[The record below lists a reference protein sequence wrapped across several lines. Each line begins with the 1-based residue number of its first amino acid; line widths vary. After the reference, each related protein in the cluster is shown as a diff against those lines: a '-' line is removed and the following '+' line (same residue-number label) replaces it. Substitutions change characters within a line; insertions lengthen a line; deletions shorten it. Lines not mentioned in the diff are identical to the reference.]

1 MIGSL
6 SRTSKTPVAK
16 IKAMEVLDNLGMAE
30 KGQLPAKNL
39 TIEDRKRLE
48 LARAMAT
55 GPKLV
60 LLDEVMSGLNPTE
73 TEEMMEL
80 IREIRSEGVTV
91 LLIEHVMQA
100 VLSLSDEVVVLN
112 YGEKIYEGD
121 TQGVIR
127 DRGVIEAY
135 LGEEYFLT

>member
-1 MIGSL
+1 
-6 SRTSKTPVAK
+6 
-16 IKAMEVLDNLGMAE
+16 
-30 KGQLPAKNL
+30 
-39 TIEDRKRLE
+39 
-48 LARAMAT
+48 
-55 GPKLV
+55 
-60 LLDEVMSGLNPTE
+60 
-73 TEEMMEL
+73 
-80 IREIRSEGVTV
+80 
-91 LLIEHVMQA
+91 MQA

>member
-1 MIGSL
+1 
-6 SRTSKTPVAK
+6 
-16 IKAMEVLDNLGMAE
+16 
-30 KGQLPAKNL
+30 
-39 TIEDRKRLE
+39 
-48 LARAMAT
+48 MAT
-55 GPKLV
+55 RPKLV
-60 LLDEVMSGLNPTE
+60 LLDEVMAGLNPTE
-73 TEEMMEL
+73 TDEFIEL
-80 IREIRSEGVTV
+80 IRKIRNEGITV

-127 DRGVIEAY
+127 DRAVIEAY